1 MGFRK
6 SLAMVL
12 GGTKKMPGLATPTLA
27 WNSSLR
33 EKKESRMDESS
44 RFCKN
49 FYKENNVH
57 LASASRQKAEVA

>member
-1 MGFRK
+1 
-6 SLAMVL
+6 
-12 GGTKKMPGLATPTLA
+12 MPGLATPSLA
-27 WNSSLR
+27 RILPCG

-57 LASASRQKAEVA
+57 LANASRQKAEVA